1 MFVAEDL
8 DELED
13 DEVPVMDLQVLNSL
27 IVIIFSQFVC
37 NCKLELL

>member
-1 MFVAEDL
+1 LFVAEDL

-13 DEVPVMDLQVLNSL
+13 DEVPVMDLQVLKSL
-27 IVIIFSQFVC
+27 IVIIFSQLVC